1 MHIIHP
7 YQRHPFSTGRQRH
20 HHAGRCLEVT
30 TAPTNE
36 TSDRSERHSRR
47 RRLAPQTMRPFISL
61 TVLFRRTI
69 VVLGLLLTLS
79 YTLLAIRRTEDLGE
93 TSTGEYRVLDKVRRF
108 NFGQGYIPV
117 AFRPSTYLGTTAV
130 KEPTTRE
137 EWESLTMEEWDS
149 FAGMIEDDEDIP
161 TEYPKWAALKKQ
173 LGNIIHR
180 HTFSSLFF
188 GSRQPPRYRTNWDD
202 LPPHINAFK
211 QWEYNRGMLYQ
222 GTGARMQRF
231 LEKARS
237 GRGIVV
243 SVVGGSVSKG
253 RGLPQRNWN
262 PSVHH
267 QVELNATTGRKDRRN
282 LAHDWHIDPR
292 PSVSQNLYNPLNLHH
307 QIFQFLNRTFP
318 ASEEHPDI
326 GMPSRGAN
334 VVSPQAGRR
343 LLSF

>member
-1 MHIIHP
+1 MHIIHS
-7 YQRHPFSTGRQRH
+7 YQRHPFSIGRQRH
-20 HHAGRCLEVT
+20 HVGRCPEVT
-30 TAPTNE
+30 TAPINE
-36 TSDRSERHSRR
+36 TSDRSDRQHSRR
-47 RRLAPQTMRPFISL
+47 RRLPPQTMRPFISL

-93 TSTGEYRVLDKVRRF
+93 SSTGSYRVLDKVRRF

-137 EWESLTMEEWDS
+137 EWESLTREEWDS
-149 FAGMIEDDEDIP
+149 FAGMIEDEEDIP
-161 TEYPKWAALKKQ
+161 TEHPKWTALKKQ
-173 LGNIIHR
+173 VGNIIHR

-188 GSRQPPRYRTNWDD
+188 GPRQPPRYRTNWED

-253 RGLPQRNWN
+253 RGLPRRNWN
-262 PSVHH
+262 PSGH
-267 QVELNATTGRKDRRN
+267 QVKPNSTTHSKEKRN

-318 ASEEHPDI
+318 AVEEQPET
-326 GMPSRGAN
+326 GQPSRGAN
-334 VVSPQAGRR
+334 VVSRKSGG
-343 LLSF
+343 LT